1 MAVRSSSHRGLH
13 RLVGSDVRVGRRG
26 WPNARERI
34 EERMPMSV
42 VKDNPAK
49 GRFEMTSGDVL
60 AVIEYRRAD
69 DRIVLTHTE
78 VPDVLAGQGVGSR
91 LVRGVLDTMRAE
103 GTKVVPRCEFVA
115 AFIARHPEYQDLV
128 AQD

>member
-1 MAVRSSSHRGLH
+1 
-13 RLVGSDVRVGRRG
+13 
-26 WPNARERI
+26 
-34 EERMPMSV
+34 MSV

-60 AVIEYRRAD
+60 AVIEYRRAG
-69 DRIVLTHTE
+69 DRIVLIHTE
-78 VPDVLAGQGVGSR
+78 VPDALAGQGVGSR
-91 LVRGVLDTMRAE
+91 LVRGVLDAIRAE

>member
-1 MAVRSSSHRGLH
+1 MAALSSSHRGLH
-13 RLVGSDVRVGRRG
+13 RPVGSDVRVGRRG
-26 WPNARERI
+26 RPNARERI
-34 EERMPMSV
+34 EERTPMSV